1 MKVHNIFTLAL
12 LMPIISLAERSYDF
26 ELQPLTVTA
35 GKRAEDVQKLPSNLS
50 VFGSQSLQVGAKDG
64 IERFADLTPNLSFYS
79 VGSRRT
85 ALLYMRGLGSSGPNM
100 PAVGFFVD
108 DVYYPKTGLSDIS
121 LHSIERVEVMRG
133 PQSTLYGRNTQ
144 GGAINLVTARPGEKL
159 AGRIKFT
166 AGNYDLFR
174 TDLSLSGPA
183 NADRTV
189 FFMLDGAFLR
199 RDGYTR
205 NTFLNEDADELNRL
219 SGRAKIYWLPSDDLE
234 LVFSVYADR
243 DRDGGYA
250 LSDMDGLLA
259 NPYRVQHSQSG
270 SHERE
275 IQIFDLQARY
285 QASDLELVSISAF
298 RNWKNRDEYDQDF
311 SPADIQSLYDTHRLR
326 GFSQEFRVVSQDRT
340 PLEWLGGVY
349 FYYNTEDDD
358 NRTSYG
364 ADAGMFGATP
374 GLVDNRLLG
383 FDTWGIAPFGRLG
396 YSHTDRLRT
405 MAGLRFEHQRKSAD
419 GKQFFS
425 MSGSRVS
432 PVSEFDADQS
442 YDELMPEASISYDIA
457 PDLMGYLRVARG
469 FREGGFNSGET
480 GADATYDPERAW
492 SYEAGLKSSW
502 IDKRLTLNLAAFHMD
517 VEDMQ
522 LIQFKPGGFGFS
534 FKNAGKA
541 ENRGVELELN
551 ALPFEWLEL
560 RGGFG
565 YVDTRFKDFSDP
577 ALGLDYEGNSIPFV
591 PDYNY
596 HASATLSQQAW
607 QEVSA
612 RGTLGVTGTGR
623 TNWDEANT
631 VQTGAYTLL
640 NASVG
645 LEYGRYALTIF
656 GNNLADKT
664 YPAAVYAFPG
674 TSPRAQLGAPRTYGL
689 MLSAE
694 L

>member
-1 MKVHNIFTLAL
+1 MKVYMVMILAL
-12 LMPIISLAERSYDF
+12 LMPIICLAERDYAL

-35 GKRAEDVQKLPSNLS
+35 GKRAEDVQKLPASLS
-50 VFGSQSLQVGAKDG
+50 VFDAQSLKISADDG
-64 IERFADLTPNLSFYS
+64 IESFADSTPNLSFYS

-108 DVYYPKTGLSDIS
+108 DVYYPKTGLSDIA
-121 LHSIERVEVMRG
+121 LHSIERVEVIRG

-144 GGAINLVTARPGEKL
+144 GGAINVVTARPAEEL
-159 AGRIKFT
+159 AGRLKFT
-166 AGNYDLFR
+166 SGNYDLFR
-174 TDLSLSGPA
+174 TDLNLSGPA
-183 NADRTV
+183 NEDKTV
-189 FFMLDGAFLR
+189 FFLLDGSFLR

-205 NTFLNEDADELNRL
+205 NTFLNEDADALNRL

-234 LVFSVYADR
+234 MVFSVYADR

-250 LSDMDGLLA
+250 LSDMDSL

-275 IQIFDLQARY
+275 IQILDLQARY
-285 QASDLELVSISAF
+285 QAADIELVSISAF
-298 RNWKNRDEYDQDF
+298 RNWRNRDEYDRDF
-311 SPADIQSLYDTHRLR
+311 SPADIQSLYDIHRLR
-326 GFSQEFRVVSQDRT
+326 GFSQEFRIVSQERT
-340 PLEWLGGVY
+340 PLEWLGGIY

-358 NRTSYG
+358 NLTRYG

-374 GLVDNRLLG
+374 GMVDNRLLG
-383 FDTWGIAPFGRLG
+383 FDTWGIAPFGRVG
-396 YSHTDRLRT
+396 YSLTDRLRT

-419 GKQFFS
+419 GTQFFS
-425 MSGSRVS
+425 MGGNRVS
-432 PVSEFDADQS
+432 PVSEFEAEQS
-442 YDELMPEASISYDIA
+442 YDEFMPEASVAYDIS
-457 PDLMGYLRVARG
+457 PDLMAYVRVARG

-480 GADATYDPERAW
+480 GADATYNPEHAW
-492 SYEAGLKSSW
+492 SYEAGFKSSW
-502 IDKRLTLNLAAFHMD
+502 IDNRLTLNLAAFHMD

-541 ENRGVELELN
+541 ENRGVELELS

-565 YVDTRFKDFSDP
+565 YVDTSFKDFSDP
-577 ALGLDYEGNSIPFV
+577 ALELDYAGNSIPFV

-596 HASATLSQQAW
+596 HASAMLRQQAW
-607 QEVSA
+607 QELTATS
-612 RGTLGVTGTGR
+612 TIGVTGTGS

-631 VQTGAYTLL
+631 VQTSAYALL

-645 LEYGRYALTIF
+645 LEYGRYALTVF
-656 GNNLADKT
+656 GNNLTDKT
-664 YPAAVYAFPG
+664 YPSAVFAFPG
-674 TSPRAQLGAPRTYGL
+674 TSPLAQPGAPRTYGV